1 MFCFFST
8 NKDKAERQLV
18 PAEHH
23 ESLPVPELS
32 SSKPEQCPNRQ
43 HKVALCREGVFQAR
57 PQHSKNVV
65 FHSLLQSGSSKEA
78 PSWLPSLLHRLGASA
93 GEGLLLW
100 HLRPYMQRLVP
111 VPSAGGK
118 LPHLVHS
125 LTQGPAQP
133 RGTRFAE
140 QAAIQYFVFSS
151 LFNVW
156 PQAKPCSEYRTGG
169 SLTGFLTGSP
179 RSAARQFTSIFIVK
193 HPHLPNQKLRKR
205 EISVAASCP
214 LEYLYEGPK
223 GPGFL
228 GHFTNSKCNSHRWP
242 LQLCII
248 STSTAQTPGSYL
260 GKNHNTR
267 NRLIGGLLWQ
277 AKEDLLTVDRAA
289 DRGQEWS
296 EFSNV
301 LFAAPFIC

>member
-8 NKDKAERQLV
+8 REEKAERQLV

-32 SSKPEQCPNRQ
+32 SPKPEQCPNRQ
-43 HKVALCREGVFQAR
+43 HNVALCRGGVFQAR
-57 PQHSKNVV
+57 PQNSKNVV
-65 FHSLLQSGSSKEA
+65 SHSLLQSGSSKAA
-78 PSWLPSLLHRLGASA
+78 PSWLPSPLHRLGASA

-100 HLRPYMQRLVP
+100 HLRHYMQRLVP

-118 LPHLVHS
+118 LPHLIHS
-125 LTQGPAQP
+125 LTQGPARP
-133 RGTRFAE
+133 RGTTFAE

-151 LFNVW
+151 LFNAW

-169 SLTGFLTGSP
+169 FLTGFSTGSL
-179 RSAARQFTSIFIVK
+179 RAAAGQFTSMFIVK
-193 HPHLPNQKLRKR
+193 HPHLPNQKLRKK
-205 EISVAASCP
+205 EVSVAASCP
-214 LEYLYEGPK
+214 SECRYKGPE

-228 GHFTNSKCNSHRWP
+228 GHFTNSKHNSHWWP

-260 GKNHNTR
+260 GKNHNTK
-267 NRLIGGLLWQ
+267 NRLIGGLL
-277 AKEDLLTVDRAA
+277 
-289 DRGQEWS
+289 
-296 EFSNV
+296 
-301 LFAAPFIC
+301 